1 MTSARGFSLPLL
13 LVALIGPGSP
23 LAAQAPGRVLIVQ
36 TNSAGDQVHLIDPT
50 TNEVADVIMGIQIPH
65 GVAPSPDGRT
75 LYITDEHDETLD
87 VVPTSTLTVRNRIA
101 LTDHPNNVAITPDG
115 TKIYVAIAGA
125 PFVDVVDT
133 KTERRIG
140 RVPMLSGV
148 HNVYVTPD
156 GKYAVAGMIPGRAM
170 TVIDT
175 GTDRPVWS
183 VYFDGGVRP
192 IAFERNADGSTKR
205 AFVQLSGFNGFVV
218 VDWATRSIVDE
229 IVEPELPF
237 SQQSND
243 SLQDSPAHG
252 LAVSPDGTQ
261 LWTTSKPSGYVYL
274 YSLPDLELKGG
285 VKVGHDP
292 DWLTMTPDGRF
303 MYVANAGSND
313 VSVVDTREMTEVAR
327 IPVGQVPKRN
337 NTLVEPGR

>member
-1 MTSARGFSLPLL
+1 MTGTRAPRLPLL
-13 LVALIGPGSP
+13 LVALAQLGSP
-23 LAAQAPGRVLIVQ
+23 LAAQAPSRVLIVQ

-50 TNEVADVIMGIQIPH
+50 TNQVANVIMGIQIPH
-65 GVAPSPDGRT
+65 GVAPSPDGSV

-87 VVPTSTLTVRNRIA
+87 VVPTSTLTVRTRIP

-115 TKIYVAIAGA
+115 TKVYVAIAGA
-125 PFVDVVDT
+125 PFVDIVDT
-133 KTERRIG
+133 KTERRVG
-140 RVPMLSGV
+140 RIPMLSGV

-156 GKYAVAGMIPGRAM
+156 GKYAVAGMIPARAM

-175 GTDRPVWS
+175 ETDRPVWT

-192 IAFERNADGSTKR
+192 IAFETGADGSTKR
-205 AFVQLSGFNGFVV
+205 AFVQISGFHGFYV
-218 VDWATRSIVDE
+218 VDWATRSIVDK
-229 IVEPELPF
+229 VREPELPF

-252 LAVSPDGTQ
+252 FAVSPDGTQ
-261 LWTTSKPSGYVYL
+261 LWSSSKPNGYVYL
-274 YSLPDLELKGG
+274 YSLPDLELVGG

-303 MYVANAGSND
+303 LYVANAGSND
-313 VSVVDTREMTEVAR
+313 VSVIDTQEMTEIAR
-327 IPVGQVPKRN
+327 VPVGQVPKRN
-337 NTLVEPGR
+337 NTLVERAR